1 MKDSVEHGWSGS
13 SGAVDWSA
21 AGEHTLKFQSQYLSI
36 LSFDTLICPYRRQC
50 RCLRRFLRRADA
62 TLLQMDL
69 VGSIRFYVDRMFE
82 NVRGMKSLILD
93 RETVNTPGR
102 EGGGLE
108 GWRGLTGCI

>member
-1 MKDSVEHGWSGS
+1 MFVNIVIRHSDLPLPTTIPLP
-13 SGAVDWSA
+13 A
-21 AGEHTLKFQSQYLSI
+21 TLFA
-36 LSFDTLICPYRRQC
+36 TT
-50 RCLRRFLRRADA
+50 DA
-62 TLLQMDL
+62 TLSQMDL

-108 GWRGLTGCI
+108 G